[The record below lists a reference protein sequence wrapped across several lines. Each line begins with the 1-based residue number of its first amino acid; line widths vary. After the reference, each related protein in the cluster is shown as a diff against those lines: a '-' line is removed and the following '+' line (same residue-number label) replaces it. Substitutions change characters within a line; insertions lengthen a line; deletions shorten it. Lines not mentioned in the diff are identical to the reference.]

1 MTTGQHGQSAAAEED
16 SVRIEVREG
25 VGIISL
31 NRPRRHNAENDAARE
46 ALGRAF
52 RQVRGDLAVRS
63 VLLRGEGPSFCSGRD
78 KTGSLQPNAAGSYIS
93 LIKTAQDIRREQ
105 LAIEKP
111 ILCAM
116 QGHVI
121 GAGAELALGCDM
133 RIVAEDLKFSLPEVG
148 FGIVAD
154 TGSSTRLTALVGP
167 ARAKWMLISGV
178 PIGAEDA
185 LAWGLAEW
193 RVPREALDQLAFEL
207 ARILASRP
215 AKAAACQ
222 KQLIDDVAFGSADEG
237 LKREMLVQL
246 ELFDGPE
253 YKALQAAR

>member
-1 MTTGQHGQSAAAEED
+1 MLAS
-16 SVRIEVREG
+16 
-25 VGIISL
+25 SL
-31 NRPRRHNAENDAARE
+31 SI
-46 ALGRAF
+46 
-52 RQVRGDLAVRS
+52 VRGATTPRTMRRARRS
-63 VLLRGEGPSFCSGRD
+63 DGRFASSRPIRRYAPCCCAERGLHSAPAATKSGF
-78 KTGSLQPNAAGSYIS
+78 LQPDAGGSYVS
-93 LIKTAQDIRREQ
+93 LIKTAQDIRRDQ
-105 LAIEKP
+105 LAIGKP
-111 ILCAM
+111 TLCAM

-133 RIVAEDLKFSLPEVG
+133 RIVADDLKFSLPEVG

-167 ARAKWMLISGV
+167 ARAKWMLISGAS
-178 PIGAEDA
+178 IGAEDA

-193 RVPREALDQLAFEL
+193 RVPREALDQRAFEL
-207 ARILASRP
+207 RASWRP
-215 AKAAACQ
+215 DLPKAAARQ
-222 KQLIDDVAFGSADEG
+222 KQLIDDVAFGNADEG